1 MRSCISLYD
10 LFYKENFYKENEH
23 HKITSPSGAPMAAY
37 LRGVLY
43 FSQAGIFS
51 VGLSYLTKGL
61 FLSEPLARRGLTEP
75 KALDA
80 EGLEESDS
88 AENVTVC
95 SHVVVSVEQLSC
107 EGFVVEVVGEATHH
121 IFKIVVLLDDMPCEV
136 FFAIPLSAVVFLTKP
151 SASR

>member
-10 LFYKENFYKENEH
+10 LFYKENEH

-37 LRGVLY
+37 LSGVLY
-43 FSQAGIFS
+43 FSPAGIFS

-61 FLSEPLARRGLTEP
+61 SLSEPLARRGLTEP

-80 EGLEESDS
+80 EGVEGSDS

-95 SHVVVSVEQLSC
+95 FHVVVPVEQLSC
-107 EGFVVEVVGEATHH
+107 EGFVVEAVGEATHH
-121 IFKIVVLLDDMPCEV
+121 LFKIVALFDDMPGEV
-136 FFAIPLSAVVFLTKP
+136 FFAIPLSVVVFLTKP
-151 SASR
+151 RASR